1 MVVKLRFPASESFV
15 CGQLANVANIV
26 MRAYEDS
33 ASWLVEKGA
42 KIAMTEIAGGRCTA
56 RTRKFLQG
64 PHRGPP

>member
-42 KIAMTEIAGGRCTA
+42 DSLNCLARCLLFRPVRIPA
-56 RTRKFLQG
+56 NDD
-64 PHRGPP
+64 